1 MPNKKLYP
9 GVGAKGTI
17 MTLFIKPKNSFRGKK
32 DKDHRSVVVLKEHY
46 YEVRKLFFR
55 FTVDEDDD
63 RTFYASSR
71 MVRIDAEGK
80 VEDFFDKN
88 RRQIE
93 NAETTL
99 KQRKES
105 TIKWKNSKA
114 RQLLYQDIMDGNV
127 ALEEGDETKS
137 LEEIFSMHIDESSFS
152 SREK

>member
-1 MPNKKLYP
+1 M
-9 GVGAKGTI
+9 TI
-17 MTLFIKPKNSFRGKK
+17 
-32 DKDHRSVVVLKEHY
+32 EH
-46 YEVRKLFFR
+46 
-55 FTVDEDDD
+55 

-93 NAETTL
+93 NAEITL

-114 RQLLYQDIMDGNV
+114 RQLLYKYIMDGNV

-152 SREK
+152 SREKGLADLQKRWVESKTQFYGKDVYS